1 MCSVNCSGISSED
14 TSAFFLQIRVHAA
27 RRSVWFHSF
36 SPRSYAEC
44 SQADSSDHFTS
55 FSPVWNLTL
64 LPGGCGPRVFR
75 SVLHAAVSCNPVFIS
90 VRVLSKE
97 ATVLLQAGQL
107 TLQCRRTKVV
117 HASNVCMNPHY
128 YMLWY
133 LHSVVVY
140 KFPHKQKIPGL
151 SLGWGCVWRDFGEKV
166 SDPTFGGT

>member
-1 MCSVNCSGISSED
+1 M
-14 TSAFFLQIRVHAA
+14 
-27 RRSVWFHSF
+27 
-36 SPRSYAEC
+36 
-44 SQADSSDHFTS
+44 
-55 FSPVWNLTL
+55 
-64 LPGGCGPRVFR
+64 
-75 SVLHAAVSCNPVFIS
+75 LHAAVSCNPVFIS

-97 ATVLLQAGQL
+97 ATVLRQAGQL